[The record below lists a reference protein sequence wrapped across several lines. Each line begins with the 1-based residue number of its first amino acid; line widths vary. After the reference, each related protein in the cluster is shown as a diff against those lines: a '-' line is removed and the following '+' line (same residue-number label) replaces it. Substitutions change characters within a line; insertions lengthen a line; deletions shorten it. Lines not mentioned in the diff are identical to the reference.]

1 MLAINFLMAGPSPD
15 VDDEDWTAE
24 EDAYCV
30 WSFFMNPVG
39 QLCDH
44 SGVPNNRPVS
54 DLQRRYLQIM
64 SSPDL
69 QDRVLRYSHGDVI
82 RFRRVKFTKLEDY
95 AFLNAQRLLHTTN
108 AAKIL
113 ELFTSCFHPSRSVS
127 SITARANLNSVRGV
141 QSWSAQYAIYCKLK
155 NSIARDVPSDQ
166 LVPIPT
172 QPADLV
178 PFIRKSGCMLR
189 PENFFETVGQL
200 SSHIQSRFSPCDFYA
215 LRGPGKAIFLS
226 KAKVMIGRRTHS
238 SVVDVDLNLKKVSR
252 VHAVISFCTDLRFYI
267 EVLGPMVLVNG
278 ELFVAGNVVRLQHGD
293 VVDIG
298 TYLFMFVEHVDLM
311 DKLRGA
317 AARPDAHPA

>member
-1 MLAINFLMAGPSPD
+1 MDGPLPRELD
-15 VDDEDWTAE
+15 EEDWTAE
-24 EDAYCV
+24 EDTYCV

-44 SGVPNNRPVS
+44 TGVPNNRPVS
-54 DLQRRYLQIM
+54 SLQLRYSQIM
-64 SSPDL
+64 SSSAL
-69 QDRVLRYSHGDVI
+69 QDRVVQYCHGDVV

-113 ELFTSCFHPSRSVS
+113 EMFTSCFHPSRSVS
-127 SITARANLNSVRGV
+127 SVAARANLNSVRGV

-155 NSIARDVPSDQ
+155 NSIAKDVPDEE
-166 LVPIPT
+166 LVPIAT
-172 QPADLV
+172 RPADLV
-178 PFIRKSGCMLR
+178 PFVRKSGSMLR
-189 PENFFETVGQL
+189 PENFFEAVGQL
-200 SSHIQSRFSPCDFYA
+200 STHIQPRFSPCDFCA
-215 LRGPGKAIFLS
+215 LRGPGKAIFIA
-226 KAKVMIGRRTHS
+226 KAKVTIGRRTHS

-278 ELFVAGNVVRLQHGD
+278 ELFVTGNVVRLNHGD

-298 TYLFMFVEHVDLM
+298 TYVCMFVEHVDLM
-311 DKLRGA
+311 DKLRAA
-317 AARPDAHPA
+317 AARPDPHPA